1 MMRTFFRLSIF
12 AAALCIIPTANA
24 TAADGG
30 IVPSYTMEE
39 IYERA
44 AALKQALSKDK
55 IPNDRTAQLELAVK
69 AAEFRGY
76 VAGILDLQAAYPKL
90 VECSKRN
97 SFGLIAARTAG
108 MVTSVPLDRGG
119 VPGYVVLLSIYFA
132 CDESNWT
139 KKKE

>member
-1 MMRTFFRLSIF
+1 MRTFFRLSIF
-12 AAALCIIPTANA
+12 AGALCVISTAYA
-24 TAADGG
+24 TAADDG

-44 AALKQALSKDK
+44 AALKQVLSKDK
-55 IPNDRTAQLELAVK
+55 TPNDPTALLELAMK

-97 SFGLIAARTAG
+97 SIGLIAARTAG

-119 VPGYVVLLSIYFA
+119 HPSYNILLSIYFA

-139 KKKE
+139 KKNK

>member
-1 MMRTFFRLSIF
+1 MRTFFRLSIF
-12 AAALCIIPTANA
+12 AGALCVISTAYA
-24 TAADGG
+24 TG

-55 IPNDRTAQLELAVK
+55 IPNDPTALLELAVK

-76 VAGILDLQAAYPKL
+76 VAGILDSQAADPKL

-97 SFGLIAARTAG
+97 SIGLIAARTAG
-108 MVTSVPLDRGG
+108 MVTSVPLDRGRH
-119 VPGYVVLLSIYFA
+119 PGYNILLSIYFA
-132 CDESNWT
+132 CDESSWT
-139 KKKE
+139 KKNK